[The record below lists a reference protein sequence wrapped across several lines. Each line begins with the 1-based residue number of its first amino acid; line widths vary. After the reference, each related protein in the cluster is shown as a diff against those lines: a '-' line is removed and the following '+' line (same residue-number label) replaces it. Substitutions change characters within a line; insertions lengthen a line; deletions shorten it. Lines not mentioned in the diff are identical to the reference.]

1 MRIWCLVYSMY
12 LDASNYPFS
21 ICGACPKQEECRE
34 YNKQLLQA
42 IDQGKAVLGFEY
54 LLGDK

>member
-1 MRIWCLVYSMY
+1 MY